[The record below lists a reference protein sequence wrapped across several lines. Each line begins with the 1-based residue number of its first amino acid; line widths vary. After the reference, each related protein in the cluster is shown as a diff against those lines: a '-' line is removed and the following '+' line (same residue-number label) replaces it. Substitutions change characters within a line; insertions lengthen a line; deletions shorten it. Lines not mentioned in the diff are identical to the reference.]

1 MRAGSSSRYHPWNAA
16 RLVLVSGLLAQLLG
30 CATAGNLSSVESR
43 VGALEQKQKVGDQRL
58 SDIER
63 GSSSAIEQQQHQID
77 ALIERAGK
85 LQQELADLSARWAS
99 ESDTIQQKLAA
110 QEGSTRVLNER
121 AQTLGNEQVRLS
133 DVLEKTQA
141 DLRTLRRRAEE
152 QAGEMKR
159 FQAEQLAEM
168 DSVTKHLAAVQL
180 ALISPIGDLPNRTDA
195 DKLLRQA
202 YGLMIHGE
210 LDLAADRF
218 GEFLEKF
225 PKDARLPEAQY
236 RQAQCY
242 FLARKYDHAVVP
254 AFALVDKTPNHL
266 LAPEARWLLAR
277 SLEEK
282 GDFALARK
290 FYSEIINT
298 NAKYKTD
305 AMRRVQFL
313 NVLQPPADSPPP
325 AQGAGQSP
333 AQAPASNASPNR

>member
-1 MRAGSSSRYHPWNAA
+1 MAV
-16 RLVLVSGLLAQLLG
+16 LVLAGGLLAHLLG

-63 GSSSAIEQQQHQID
+63 GSSSTIEQQQHQID
-77 ALIERAGK
+77 ALIEQVGKIKQEFAG
-85 LQQELADLSARWAS
+85 LSSRWSS
-99 ESDTIQQKLAA
+99 ERETIQQKQAA

-121 AQTLGNEQVRLS
+121 AQALGTEQVRLS

-141 DLRTLRRRAEE
+141 DLRTLRRRADE
-152 QAGEMKR
+152 QTEQLKR

-180 ALISPIGDLPNRTDA
+180 ALNSPIGDLPNRTDA

-202 YGLMIHGE
+202 YGLIIHGE

-225 PKDARLPEAQY
+225 PKDSRVPEAQY
-236 RQAQCY
+236 RQSQCY

-254 AFALVDKTPNHL
+254 AFAMVDKTPNHA
-266 LAPEARWLLAR
+266 LAPEARWILAR

-290 FYSEIINT
+290 FYSEMINSGG
-298 NAKYKTD
+298 KYKTD

-313 NVLQPPADSPPP
+313 NVLQPPSDSAPP
-325 AQGAGQSP
+325 AQGPGQSP
-333 AQAPASNASPNR
+333 AQAPVSNSSPSR